1 MQDVGLVDELRGF
14 MEAVGG
20 QNSFDHLRAM
30 TMTRQLAGHL
40 QHFGDPLVPTHD
52 RPRHF
57 RSMNGHRSWT
67 TSLSLARPICAK
79 SYVPMPA
86 TIMEGELTDRWTK
99 TRPSIAQLSALASC
113 GHVLF
118 LADFI
123 TSTFGFSFQ
132 YTQLLPM
139 LVPEGK

>member
-1 MQDVGLVDELRGF
+1 M
-14 MEAVGG
+14 
-20 QNSFDHLRAM
+20 
-30 TMTRQLAGHL
+30 
-40 QHFGDPLVPTHD
+40 VP
-52 RPRHF
+52 F
-57 RSMNGHRSWT
+57 AANVWT

-86 TIMEGELTDRWTK
+86 TIMERELTDRWTK

-123 TSTFGFSFQ
+123 TSTFGSSFQ
-132 YTQLLPM
+132 YTQLSSNLLSPQAPLYSPKLLLLPI
-139 LVPEGK
+139 